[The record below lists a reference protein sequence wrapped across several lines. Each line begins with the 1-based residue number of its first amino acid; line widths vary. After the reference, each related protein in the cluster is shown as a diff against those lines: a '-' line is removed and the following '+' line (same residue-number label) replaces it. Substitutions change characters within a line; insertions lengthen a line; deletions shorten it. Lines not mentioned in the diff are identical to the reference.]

1 MSWEVQTMK
10 SKISFFNAGLFK
22 STLRR
27 FWPLWTIHFAG
38 WLLFLPVLTLMNN
51 LGPNKS
57 TDFIFA
63 ICESAVFASS
73 VVAFIMAI
81 LAAMAVFSFMYSS
94 RSTGLIASLPVRRE
108 AIFGSAWLGGV
119 FAVLASNLVIAL
131 LTFLFSLDATINTA
145 LAFKAAFTWLGVYSM
160 QFILFY
166 GIASLTAVMTG
177 SIAVLPILYIIFNF
191 LVVGMETIIR
201 LDFSCLIW
209 GMSNSSFDC
218 VLDFLSPLVYMLEK
232 FTPVLKYNTPYA
244 YDTYGLALQTREC
257 ISFTFDY
264 WLPSAIYCVV
274 GLVFSAAALM
284 IFRRRRMESAGDV
297 IAVRCMR
304 PVFKYGVTVCSA
316 LCGGLLLYTVLFAL
330 FESRSASVFIM
341 ILSMIIFAF
350 IGYFGAKM
358 LLEKSFHVFR
368 GSWVGFIVVCCL
380 CAVFTLCCDL
390 DVCGIGAYVPKEGS
404 IKSIT
409 VYQTGSVEDPAIIEN
424 YRQLHEK
431 IVSYKD
437 EYEHIVYSDDTES
450 IMFEYEL
457 KNGRTVSREYTLPM
471 DDENVERYYEL
482 ANTPSL
488 LLERF
493 SPSIPADEEHCS
505 QAILYIGDN
514 QIIDLTPAQAID
526 FYRNALLPD
535 IKAGHKVI
543 SRTYDDIIAT
553 MYITFEQ
560 EIDNSR
566 YYDSQ
571 DIVVEI
577 TTDCTECISWIKD
590 NLGIDI
596 EEDTQY
602 YD

>member
-10 SKISFFNAGLFK
+10 SKISFFNAGLFR

-57 TDFIFA
+57 TKFIFT

-131 LTFLFSLDATINTA
+131 LTFLFSLGATESTA
-145 LAFKAAFTWLGVYSM
+145 LALKAVCIWLGVYSM

-191 LVVGMETIIR
+191 LIVGMEAIIR

-209 GMSNSSFDC
+209 GMSNGSFDC
-218 VLDFLSPLVYMLEK
+218 VLDFLSPLFYMVGSFVPDVE
-232 FTPVLKYNTPYA
+232 YNTPYVA
-244 YDTYGLALQTREC
+244 DTLGSLLDREC
-257 ISFTFDY
+257 VAVTYSH
-264 WLPSAIYCVV
+264 WLPTVIYCLV
-274 GLVFSAAALM
+274 GLIFSAAALM
-284 IFRRRRMESAGDV
+284 VFRKRRMESAGDV
-297 IAVRCMR
+297 VAVRCMH

-409 VYQTGSVEDPAIIEN
+409 VYQRGPVEDPAIIEN

-450 IMFEYEL
+450 IRFEYEL

-514 QIIDLTPAQAID
+514 QIIDLTPAQAIE

>member
-1 MSWEVQTMK
+1 MK

-57 TDFIFA
+57 TNFIFA

-191 LVVGMETIIR
+191 LAVGMESIIR

-209 GMSNSSFDC
+209 GMSNGSFDC
-218 VLDFLSPLVYMLEK
+218 VLDFLSPLVYMVGSFVPDVE
-232 FTPVLKYNTPYA
+232 YNTPYVA
-244 YDTYGLALQTREC
+244 DTLGSLLDREC
-257 ISFTFDY
+257 VAVTYSH
-264 WLPSAIYCVV
+264 WLPTVIYCLV
-274 GLVFSAAALM
+274 GLIFSAAALM
-284 IFRRRRMESAGDV
+284 VFRKRRMESAGDV
-297 IAVRCMR
+297 VAVRCMH

-450 IMFEYEL
+450 IMFEYKL

-514 QIIDLTPAQAID
+514 QRIDLTPAQAID

-543 SRTYDDIIAT
+543 SRTNDDIIAT

-571 DIVVEI
+571 EIVVEI
-577 TTDCTECISWIKD
+577 TTGCTECISWIKD

>member
-10 SKISFFNAGLFK
+10 SKISFFNAGLFR

-191 LVVGMETIIR
+191 LAVGMETIIR

-218 VLDFLSPLVYMLEK
+218 VLDFLSPLFYMVGSFVPDVE
-232 FTPVLKYNTPYA
+232 YNTPYVA
-244 YDTYGLALQTREC
+244 DTLGSLLDREC
-257 ISFTFDY
+257 VAVTYSH
-264 WLPSAIYCVV
+264 WLPTVIYCLV
-274 GLVFSAAALM
+274 GLIFSAAALM

-297 IAVRCMR
+297 VAVRCMR

-409 VYQTGSVEDPAIIEN
+409 VYQRGPVEDPAIIEN

>member
-10 SKISFFNAGLFK
+10 SKISFFNAGLFR

-57 TDFIFA
+57 TNFIFA

-108 AIFGSAWLGGV
+108 AIFGSTWLGGV
-119 FAVLASNLVIAL
+119 FVIVGSNLVIAL
-131 LTFLFSLDATINTA
+131 LTFLFSLGATTSAA
-145 LAFKAAFTWLGVYSM
+145 LAFKAVCIWLGVYSM

-191 LVVGMETIIR
+191 LVVGMEDIIR

-209 GMSNSSFDC
+209 GMSNDSFDC
-218 VLDFLSPLVYMLEK
+218 VLDFLSPLVYMLEN

-244 YDTYGLALQTREC
+244 YDTYGLALQTSEC
-257 ISFTFDY
+257 ISFTFNY

-297 IAVRCMR
+297 VAVRCMH

-390 DVCGIGAYVPKEGS
+390 DVLGIGAYVPKEGS

-409 VYQTGSVEDPAIIEN
+409 VYQRGPVEDPAIIEN

-482 ANTPSL
+482 ANTPNL

-514 QIIDLTPAQAID
+514 QRIDLTPAQAID

>member
-191 LVVGMETIIR
+191 LAVGMETIIR

-209 GMSNSSFDC
+209 GMSNGSFDC
-218 VLDFLSPLVYMLEK
+218 VLDFLSPLVYMVGSFVPDVE
-232 FTPVLKYNTPYA
+232 YNTPYVA
-244 YDTYGLALQTREC
+244 DTLGSLLDREC
-257 ISFTFDY
+257 VAVTYSH
-264 WLPSAIYCVV
+264 WLPTVIYCLV
-274 GLVFSAAALM
+274 GLIFSAAALM
-284 IFRRRRMESAGDV
+284 VFRKRRMESAGDV
-297 IAVRCMR
+297 VAVRCMH

-450 IMFEYEL
+450 IMFEYKL

-514 QIIDLTPAQAID
+514 QRIDLTPAQAID

>member
-51 LGPNKS
+51 FGPNRS

-63 ICESAVFASS
+63 ICESAVFASPII
-73 VVAFIMAI
+73 AFIMAI

-191 LVVGMETIIR
+191 LVVGMEAIIR

-209 GMSNSSFDC
+209 GMSNGSFDC
-218 VLDFLSPLVYMLEK
+218 VLDFLSPLFYMVGSFVPDVE
-232 FTPVLKYNTPYA
+232 YNTPYVA
-244 YDTYGLALQTREC
+244 DTLGSLLDREC
-257 ISFTFDY
+257 VAVTYSH
-264 WLPSAIYCVV
+264 WLPTVIYCLV
-274 GLVFSAAALM
+274 GLIFSAAALM
-284 IFRRRRMESAGDV
+284 VFRKRRMESAGDV
-297 IAVRCMR
+297 VAVRCMH

-409 VYQTGSVEDPAIIEN
+409 VYQRGPVEDPAIIEN

>member
-10 SKISFFNAGLFK
+10 SKISFFNAGLFR

-191 LVVGMETIIR
+191 LAVGMETIIR

-209 GMSNSSFDC
+209 GMSNGSFDC

-264 WLPSAIYCVV
+264 WLPTVIYCLV
-274 GLVFSAAALM
+274 GLIFSAAALM
-284 IFRRRRMESAGDV
+284 VFRKRRMESAGDV
-297 IAVRCMR
+297 VAVRCMH

-450 IMFEYEL
+450 IMFEYKL

-482 ANTPSL
+482 ANTPNL

-560 EIDNSR
+560 AIDNSR

-596 EEDTQY
+596 EEDAQY

>member
-10 SKISFFNAGLFK
+10 SKISFFNAGLFR

-57 TDFIFA
+57 TNFIFA

-108 AIFGSAWLGGV
+108 AIFGSTWLGGV
-119 FAVLASNLVIAL
+119 FVIVGSNLVIAL
-131 LTFLFSLDATINTA
+131 LTFLFSLGATTSAA
-145 LAFKAAFTWLGVYSM
+145 LAFKAVCIWLGVYSM

-191 LVVGMETIIR
+191 LVVGMEDIIR

-209 GMSNSSFDC
+209 GMSNDSFDC
-218 VLDFLSPLVYMLEK
+218 VLDFLSPLVYMLEN

-244 YDTYGLALQTREC
+244 YDTYGLALQTSEC
-257 ISFTFDY
+257 ISFTFNY

-297 IAVRCMR
+297 VAVRCMH

-450 IMFEYEL
+450 IMFEYKL

-482 ANTPSL
+482 ANTPNL

-560 EIDNSR
+560 AIDNSR

>member
-10 SKISFFNAGLFK
+10 SKISFFNAGLFR

-51 LGPNKS
+51 FGPNRS

-63 ICESAVFASS
+63 ICESAVFASPII
-73 VVAFIMAI
+73 AFIMAI

-94 RSTGLIASLPVRRE
+94 RSIGLIASLPVRRE
-108 AIFGSAWLGGV
+108 AIFGSTWLGGV
-119 FAVLASNLVIAL
+119 FVIVGSNLVIAL
-131 LTFLFSLDATINTA
+131 LTFLFSLGATTSAA
-145 LAFKAAFTWLGVYSM
+145 LAFKAVCIWLGVYSM

-191 LVVGMETIIR
+191 LVVGMEAIIR

-209 GMSNSSFDC
+209 GMSNGSFDC
-218 VLDFLSPLVYMLEK
+218 VLDFLSPLFYMVGSFVPDVE
-232 FTPVLKYNTPYA
+232 YNTPYVA
-244 YDTYGLALQTREC
+244 DTLGSLLDREC
-257 ISFTFDY
+257 VAVTYSH
-264 WLPSAIYCVV
+264 WLPTVIYCLV
-274 GLVFSAAALM
+274 GLIFSAAALM
-284 IFRRRRMESAGDV
+284 VFRKRRMESAGDV
-297 IAVRCMR
+297 VAVRCMH

-409 VYQTGSVEDPAIIEN
+409 VYQRGPVEDPAIIEN

-514 QIIDLTPAQAID
+514 QRIDLTPAQAID

>member
-10 SKISFFNAGLFK
+10 SKISFFNAGLFR

-57 TDFIFA
+57 TNFIFA

-108 AIFGSAWLGGV
+108 AIFGSTWLGGV
-119 FAVLASNLVIAL
+119 FVIVGSNLVIAL
-131 LTFLFSLDATINTA
+131 LTFLFSLGATTSAA
-145 LAFKAAFTWLGVYSM
+145 LAFKAVCIWLGVYSM

-177 SIAVLPILYIIFNF
+177 SIAVLPILYIILNF
-191 LVVGMETIIR
+191 LVVGMEDIIR

-209 GMSNSSFDC
+209 GMSNDSFDC
-218 VLDFLSPLVYMLEK
+218 VLDFLSPLVYMLEN

-244 YDTYGLALQTREC
+244 YDTYGLALQTSEC
-257 ISFTFDY
+257 ISFTFNY

-297 IAVRCMR
+297 VAVRCMH

-450 IMFEYEL
+450 IMFEYKL

-482 ANTPSL
+482 ANTPNL

-560 EIDNSR
+560 AIDNSR

>member
-10 SKISFFNAGLFK
+10 SKISFFNAGLFR

-57 TDFIFA
+57 TNFIFA
-63 ICESAVFASS
+63 ICENAVFASS

-191 LVVGMETIIR
+191 LAVGMESIIR

-209 GMSNSSFDC
+209 GMSNGSFDC
-218 VLDFLSPLVYMLEK
+218 VLDFLSPLVYMVGSFVPDVE
-232 FTPVLKYNTPYA
+232 YNTPYVA
-244 YDTYGLALQTREC
+244 DTLGSLLDREC
-257 ISFTFDY
+257 VAVTYSH
-264 WLPSAIYCVV
+264 WLPTVIYCLV
-274 GLVFSAAALM
+274 GLIFSAAALM
-284 IFRRRRMESAGDV
+284 VFRKRRMESAGDV
-297 IAVRCMR
+297 VAVRCMH

-450 IMFEYEL
+450 IMFEYKL

>member
-10 SKISFFNAGLFK
+10 SKISFFNAGLFR

-27 FWPLWTIHFAG
+27 FWPLWIIHFAG

-57 TDFIFA
+57 TNFIFA
-63 ICESAVFASS
+63 ICENAVFASS

-131 LTFLFSLDATINTA
+131 LTFLFSLGANINTA

-191 LVVGMETIIR
+191 LAVGMETIIR

-209 GMSNSSFDC
+209 GMSNVSFDC
-218 VLDFLSPLVYMLEK
+218 VLDFLSPLVYMLEN

-244 YDTYGLALQTREC
+244 YDTYGLALQTNEC
-257 ISFTFDY
+257 ISFTFNH
-264 WLPSAIYCVV
+264 WLPSAIYFVV

-284 IFRRRRMESAGDV
+284 IFRKRRMESAGDV
-297 IAVRCMR
+297 VAVRCMHT
-304 PVFKYGVTVCSA
+304 VFKYGVTVCSA

-450 IMFEYEL
+450 IMFEYKL

-482 ANTPSL
+482 ANTPNL

-505 QAILYIGDN
+505 RAILYIGDN

-560 EIDNSR
+560 AIDNSR

-596 EEDTQY
+596 EEDAQY

>member
-1 MSWEVQTMK
+1 
-10 SKISFFNAGLFK
+10 
-22 STLRR
+22 
-27 FWPLWTIHFAG
+27 
-38 WLLFLPVLTLMNN
+38 MNN
-51 LGPNKS
+51 FGPNRS

-63 ICESAVFASS
+63 ICESAVFASPII
-73 VVAFIMAI
+73 AFIMAI

-108 AIFGSAWLGGV
+108 AIFGSTWLGGV
-119 FAVLASNLVIAL
+119 FVIVGSNLVIAL
-131 LTFLFSLDATINTA
+131 LTFLFSLGATTSAA
-145 LAFKAAFTWLGVYSM
+145 LAFKAVCIWLGVYSM

-191 LVVGMETIIR
+191 LVVGMEAIIR

-209 GMSNSSFDC
+209 GMSNGSFDC
-218 VLDFLSPLVYMLEK
+218 VLDFLSPLFYMVGSFVPDVE
-232 FTPVLKYNTPYA
+232 YNTPYVA
-244 YDTYGLALQTREC
+244 DTLGSLLDREC
-257 ISFTFDY
+257 VAVTYSH
-264 WLPSAIYCVV
+264 WLPTVIYCLV
-274 GLVFSAAALM
+274 GLIFSAAALM
-284 IFRRRRMESAGDV
+284 VFRKRRMESAGDV
-297 IAVRCMR
+297 VAVRCMH

-409 VYQTGSVEDPAIIEN
+409 VYQRGPVEDPAIIEN

>member
-1 MSWEVQTMK
+1 MRK
-10 SKISFFNAGLFK
+10 RG
-22 STLRR
+22 
-27 FWPLWTIHFAG
+27 
-38 WLLFLPVLTLMNN
+38 
-51 LGPNKS
+51 
-57 TDFIFA
+57 
-63 ICESAVFASS
+63 FASPII
-73 VVAFIMAI
+73 AFIMAI

-108 AIFGSAWLGGV
+108 AIFGSTWLGGV
-119 FAVLASNLVIAL
+119 FVIVGSNLVIAL
-131 LTFLFSLDATINTA
+131 LTFLFSLGATTSAA
-145 LAFKAAFTWLGVYSM
+145 LAFKAVCIWLGVYSM

-191 LVVGMETIIR
+191 LVVGMEAIIR

-209 GMSNSSFDC
+209 GMSNGSFDC
-218 VLDFLSPLVYMLEK
+218 VLDFLSPLFYMVGSFVPDVE
-232 FTPVLKYNTPYA
+232 YNTPYVA
-244 YDTYGLALQTREC
+244 DTLGSLLDREC
-257 ISFTFDY
+257 VAVTYSH
-264 WLPSAIYCVV
+264 WLPTVIYCLV
-274 GLVFSAAALM
+274 GLIFSAAALM
-284 IFRRRRMESAGDV
+284 VFRKRRMESAGDV
-297 IAVRCMR
+297 VAVRCMH

-409 VYQTGSVEDPAIIEN
+409 VYQRGPVEDPAIIEN

>member
-10 SKISFFNAGLFK
+10 SKISFFNAGLFR

-57 TDFIFA
+57 TNFIFA
-63 ICESAVFASS
+63 ICENAVFASS

-131 LTFLFSLDATINTA
+131 LTFLFSLGANINTA

-191 LVVGMETIIR
+191 LAVGMETIIR

-209 GMSNSSFDC
+209 GMSNVSFDC
-218 VLDFLSPLVYMLEK
+218 VLDFLSPLVYMLEN

-244 YDTYGLALQTREC
+244 YDTYGLALQTNEC
-257 ISFTFDY
+257 ISFTFDH

-297 IAVRCMR
+297 VAVRCMR

-431 IVSYKD
+431 IVSQKD

-457 KNGRTVSREYTLPM
+457 KDGRTVSREYTLPM
-471 DDENVERYYEL
+471 GDENVERYYEL
-482 ANTPSL
+482 ANSPSL
-488 LLERF
+488 LLDRF
-493 SPSIPADEEHCS
+493 SCSIPVDTAHCTGAS
-505 QAILYIGDN
+505 LYLGKGDSVE
-514 QIIDLTPAQAID
+514 LTPEQAVD
-526 FYRNALLPD
+526 FYNNALIPD
-535 IKAGHKVI
+535 ILAGRKII
-543 SRTYDDIIAT
+543 SRGYDSVIAT
-553 MYITFEQ
+553 MSISLEQ
-560 EIDNSR
+560 YSNDDVS
-566 YYDSQ
+566 YYGQ
-571 DIVVEI
+571 DIVADL
-577 TTDCTECISWIKD
+577 TDDCTECISWIKAS
-590 NLGIDI
+590 LGIDI
-596 EEDTQY
+596 EEDAQY

>member
-10 SKISFFNAGLFK
+10 SKISFFNAGLFR

-57 TDFIFA
+57 TNFIFA

-108 AIFGSAWLGGV
+108 AIFGSTWLGGV
-119 FAVLASNLVIAL
+119 FVIVGSNLVIAL
-131 LTFLFSLDATINTA
+131 LTFLFSLGATTSAA
-145 LAFKAAFTWLGVYSM
+145 LAFKAVCIWLGVYSM

-191 LVVGMETIIR
+191 LVVGMEAIIR

-209 GMSNSSFDC
+209 GMSNGSFDC
-218 VLDFLSPLVYMLEK
+218 VLDFLSPLFYMVGSFVPDVE
-232 FTPVLKYNTPYA
+232 YNTPYVA
-244 YDTYGLALQTREC
+244 DTLGSLLDREC
-257 ISFTFDY
+257 VAVTYSH
-264 WLPSAIYCVV
+264 WLPTVIYCLV
-274 GLVFSAAALM
+274 GLIFSAAALM
-284 IFRRRRMESAGDV
+284 VFRKRRMESAGDV
-297 IAVRCMR
+297 VAVRCMH

-409 VYQTGSVEDPAIIEN
+409 VYQRGPVEDPAIIEN

>member
-1 MSWEVQTMK
+1 MSWEVQTMR
-10 SKISFFNAGLFK
+10 SKISFFNAGLFR

-57 TDFIFA
+57 TNFIFA

-108 AIFGSAWLGGV
+108 AIFCSTWLGGV
-119 FAVLASNLVIAL
+119 FVIVGSNLVIAL
-131 LTFLFSLDATINTA
+131 LTFLFSLGATTSAA
-145 LAFKAAFTWLGVYSM
+145 LAFKAVCIWLGVYSM
-160 QFILFY
+160 QFILFF

-191 LVVGMETIIR
+191 LAVGMESIIR

-209 GMSNSSFDC
+209 GMSNGSFDC
-218 VLDFLSPLVYMLEK
+218 VLDFLSPLVYMVGSFVPDVE
-232 FTPVLKYNTPYA
+232 YNTPYVA
-244 YDTYGLALQTREC
+244 DTLGSLLDREC
-257 ISFTFDY
+257 VAVTYSH
-264 WLPSAIYCVV
+264 WLPTVIYCLV
-274 GLVFSAAALM
+274 GLIFSAAALM
-284 IFRRRRMESAGDV
+284 VFRKRRMESAGDV
-297 IAVRCMR
+297 VAVRCMH

-450 IMFEYEL
+450 IMFEYKL

-482 ANTPSL
+482 ANTPNL

-505 QAILYIGDN
+505 QAILYIGGN

-577 TTDCTECISWIKD
+577 TTGCTECISWIKD

>member
-10 SKISFFNAGLFK
+10 SKISFFNAGLFR

-57 TDFIFA
+57 TNFIFA

-191 LVVGMETIIR
+191 LVVGMEAIIR

-209 GMSNSSFDC
+209 GMSNGSFDC
-218 VLDFLSPLVYMLEK
+218 VLDFLSPLFYMVGSFVPDVE
-232 FTPVLKYNTPYA
+232 YNTPYVA
-244 YDTYGLALQTREC
+244 DTLGSLLDREC
-257 ISFTFDY
+257 VAVTYSH
-264 WLPSAIYCVV
+264 WLPTVIYCLV
-274 GLVFSAAALM
+274 GLIFSAAALM
-284 IFRRRRMESAGDV
+284 VFRKRRMESAGDV
-297 IAVRCMR
+297 VAVRCMH

-409 VYQTGSVEDPAIIEN
+409 VYQRGPVEDPAIIEN

>member
-10 SKISFFNAGLFK
+10 SKISFFNAGLFR

-57 TDFIFA
+57 TKFIFA

-73 VVAFIMAI
+73 IVAFIMAI
-81 LAAMAVFSFMYSS
+81 LAAMAVFSFMYNS

-108 AIFGSAWLGGV
+108 AIFCSTWLGGV
-119 FAVLASNLVIAL
+119 FVIVGSNLVIAL
-131 LTFLFSLDATINTA
+131 LTFLFSLGATTSAA
-145 LAFKAAFTWLGVYSM
+145 LAFKAVCIWLGVYSM
-160 QFILFY
+160 QFILFF

-191 LVVGMETIIR
+191 LAVGMESIIR

-209 GMSNSSFDC
+209 GMSNGSFDC
-218 VLDFLSPLVYMLEK
+218 VLDFLSPLVYMVGSFVPDVE
-232 FTPVLKYNTPYA
+232 YNTPYVA
-244 YDTYGLALQTREC
+244 DTLGSLLDREC
-257 ISFTFDY
+257 VAVTYSH
-264 WLPSAIYCVV
+264 WLPTVIYCLV
-274 GLVFSAAALM
+274 GLIFSAAALM
-284 IFRRRRMESAGDV
+284 VFRKRRMESAGDV
-297 IAVRCMR
+297 VAVRCMH

-409 VYQTGSVEDPAIIEN
+409 VYQRGPVEDPAIIEN

>member
-10 SKISFFNAGLFK
+10 SKISFFNAGLFR

-57 TDFIFA
+57 TKFIFT

-131 LTFLFSLDATINTA
+131 LTFLFSLGATINTA

-191 LVVGMETIIR
+191 LAVGMETIIR

-209 GMSNSSFDC
+209 GMSNGSFDC
-218 VLDFLSPLVYMLEK
+218 VLDFLSPLVYMVGSFVPDVE
-232 FTPVLKYNTPYA
+232 YNTPYVA
-244 YDTYGLALQTREC
+244 DTLGSLLDREC
-257 ISFTFDY
+257 VAVTYSH
-264 WLPSAIYCVV
+264 WLPTVIYCLV
-274 GLVFSAAALM
+274 GLIFSAAALM
-284 IFRRRRMESAGDV
+284 VFRKRRMESAGDV
-297 IAVRCMR
+297 VAVRCMH

-341 ILSMIIFAF
+341 ILSMIIFTF

-450 IMFEYEL
+450 IMFEYKL

-482 ANTPSL
+482 ANTPNL

-560 EIDNSR
+560 AIDNSR

>member
-10 SKISFFNAGLFK
+10 SKISFFNAGLFR

-57 TDFIFA
+57 TNFIFA
-63 ICESAVFASS
+63 ICENAVFASS

-131 LTFLFSLDATINTA
+131 LTFLFSLGATINTA

-191 LVVGMETIIR
+191 LAVGMETIIR

-209 GMSNSSFDC
+209 GMSNVSFDC
-218 VLDFLSPLVYMLEK
+218 VLDFLSPLVYMVGSFVPDVE
-232 FTPVLKYNTPYA
+232 YNTPYVA
-244 YDTYGLALQTREC
+244 DTLGSLLDREC
-257 ISFTFDY
+257 VAVTYSH
-264 WLPSAIYCVV
+264 WLPTVIYCLV
-274 GLVFSAAALM
+274 GLIFSAAALM
-284 IFRRRRMESAGDV
+284 VFRKRRMESAGDV
-297 IAVRCMR
+297 VAVRCMH

-450 IMFEYEL
+450 IMFEYKL

>member
-1 MSWEVQTMK
+1 MK

-57 TDFIFA
+57 TNFIFA

-81 LAAMAVFSFMYSS
+81 LAAMAVFSFMYNS

-108 AIFGSAWLGGV
+108 AIFCSTWLGGV

-131 LTFLFSLDATINTA
+131 LTFLFSLGATINTA

-191 LVVGMETIIR
+191 LAVGMETIIR

-209 GMSNSSFDC
+209 GMSNGSFDC
-218 VLDFLSPLVYMLEK
+218 VLDFLSPLVYMVGSFVPDVE
-232 FTPVLKYNTPYA
+232 YNTPYVA
-244 YDTYGLALQTREC
+244 DTLGSLLDREC
-257 ISFTFDY
+257 VAVTYSH
-264 WLPSAIYCVV
+264 WLPTVIYCLV
-274 GLVFSAAALM
+274 GLIFSAAALM
-284 IFRRRRMESAGDV
+284 VFRKRRMESAGDV
-297 IAVRCMR
+297 VAVRCMH

-450 IMFEYEL
+450 IMFEYKL

-482 ANTPSL
+482 ANTPNL

-543 SRTYDDIIAT
+543 SRTNDDIIAT

-571 DIVVEI
+571 EIVVEI
-577 TTDCTECISWIKD
+577 TTGCTECISWIKD

>member
-1 MSWEVQTMK
+1 MK

-51 LGPNKS
+51 FGPNRS

-63 ICESAVFASS
+63 ICESAVFASPII
-73 VVAFIMAI
+73 AFIMAI

-119 FAVLASNLVIAL
+119 FVIVGSNLVIAL
-131 LTFLFSLDATINTA
+131 LTFLFSLGATTSAA
-145 LAFKAAFTWLGVYSM
+145 LAFKAVCIWLGVYSM
-160 QFILFY
+160 QFILFF

-191 LVVGMETIIR
+191 LVVGMEAIIR

-209 GMSNSSFDC
+209 GMSNDSFDC
-218 VLDFLSPLVYMLEK
+218 VLDFLSPLVYMVGSFVPDVE
-232 FTPVLKYNTPYA
+232 YNTPYVA
-244 YDTYGLALQTREC
+244 DTLGSLLDREC
-257 ISFTFDY
+257 VAVTYSH
-264 WLPSAIYCVV
+264 WLPTVIYCLV
-274 GLVFSAAALM
+274 GLIFSAAALM
-284 IFRRRRMESAGDV
+284 VFRKRRMESAGDV
-297 IAVRCMR
+297 VAVRCMH

-409 VYQTGSVEDPAIIEN
+409 VYQRGPVEDPAIIEN
-424 YRQLHEK
+424 YGQLHEK

>member
-10 SKISFFNAGLFK
+10 SKISFFNAGLFR

-57 TDFIFA
+57 TNFIFA

-108 AIFGSAWLGGV
+108 AIFGSTWLGGV
-119 FAVLASNLVIAL
+119 FVIVGSNLVIAL
-131 LTFLFSLDATINTA
+131 LTFLFSLGATTSAA
-145 LAFKAAFTWLGVYSM
+145 LAFKAVCIWLGVYSM

-191 LVVGMETIIR
+191 LVVGMEAIIR

-209 GMSNSSFDC
+209 GMSNDSFDC
-218 VLDFLSPLVYMLEK
+218 VLDFLSPLVYMLEN

-244 YDTYGLALQTREC
+244 YDTYGLALQTSEC
-257 ISFTFDY
+257 ISFTFNY

-297 IAVRCMR
+297 VAVRCMH

-409 VYQTGSVEDPAIIEN
+409 VYQRGPVEDPAIIEN

-514 QIIDLTPAQAID
+514 QRIDLTPAQAID

>member
-1 MSWEVQTMK
+1 MK

-27 FWPLWTIHFAG
+27 FWPLWIIHFAG

-57 TDFIFA
+57 TNFIFA

-94 RSTGLIASLPVRRE
+94 RSTGLIASLPVRRK

-191 LVVGMETIIR
+191 LVVGMEAIIR

-209 GMSNSSFDC
+209 GMSNDSFDC
-218 VLDFLSPLVYMLEK
+218 VLDFLSPLVYMLEN

-244 YDTYGLALQTREC
+244 YDTYGLALQTSEC
-257 ISFTFDY
+257 ISFTFNY

-284 IFRRRRMESAGDV
+284 VFRKRRMESAGDV
-297 IAVRCMR
+297 VAVRCMH

-409 VYQTGSVEDPAIIEN
+409 VYQRGPVEDPAIIEN

>member
-10 SKISFFNAGLFK
+10 SKISFFNAGLFR

-57 TDFIFA
+57 TNFIFA
-63 ICESAVFASS
+63 ICENAVFASS

-131 LTFLFSLDATINTA
+131 LTFLFSLGANINTA

-191 LVVGMETIIR
+191 LAVGMETIIR

-209 GMSNSSFDC
+209 GMSNVSFDC

-244 YDTYGLALQTREC
+244 YDTYGLALQTSEC
-257 ISFTFDY
+257 ISFTFDH

-450 IMFEYEL
+450 IMFEYKL

-482 ANTPSL
+482 ANTPNL

-505 QAILYIGDN
+505 RAILYIGDN

-560 EIDNSR
+560 AIDNSR

-596 EEDTQY
+596 EEDAQY

>member
-1 MSWEVQTMK
+1 MSWEVQTMR

-27 FWPLWTIHFAG
+27 FWPLWIIHFAG

-51 LGPNKS
+51 FGPNRS

-63 ICESAVFASS
+63 ICESAVFASPII
-73 VVAFIMAI
+73 AFIMAI

-108 AIFGSAWLGGV
+108 AIFGSTWLGGV
-119 FAVLASNLVIAL
+119 FVIVGSNLVIAL
-131 LTFLFSLDATINTA
+131 LTFLFSLGATTSAA
-145 LAFKAAFTWLGVYSM
+145 LAFKAVCIWLGVYSM

-191 LVVGMETIIR
+191 LVVGMEAIIR
-201 LDFSCLIW
+201 LGSLLDR
-209 GMSNSSFDC
+209 DC
-218 VLDFLSPLVYMLEK
+218 VAVTNSH
-232 FTPVLKYNTPYA
+232 
-244 YDTYGLALQTREC
+244 
-257 ISFTFDY
+257 
-264 WLPSAIYCVV
+264 WLPTVIYCLV
-274 GLVFSAAALM
+274 GLIFSAAALM
-284 IFRRRRMESAGDV
+284 VFRKRRMESAGDV
-297 IAVRCMR
+297 VAVRCMH

-409 VYQTGSVEDPAIIEN
+409 VYQRGPVEDPAIIEN

-514 QIIDLTPAQAID
+514 QRIDLTPAQAID

-560 EIDNSR
+560 AIDNSR

>member
-1 MSWEVQTMK
+1 M
-10 SKISFFNAGLFK
+10 
-22 STLRR
+22 
-27 FWPLWTIHFAG
+27 
-38 WLLFLPVLTLMNN
+38 
-51 LGPNKS
+51 
-57 TDFIFA
+57 
-63 ICESAVFASS
+63 
-73 VVAFIMAI
+73 
-81 LAAMAVFSFMYSS
+81 
-94 RSTGLIASLPVRRE
+94 
-108 AIFGSAWLGGV
+108 
-119 FAVLASNLVIAL
+119 
-131 LTFLFSLDATINTA
+131 
-145 LAFKAAFTWLGVYSM
+145 
-160 QFILFY
+160 
-166 GIASLTAVMTG
+166 
-177 SIAVLPILYIIFNF
+177 
-191 LVVGMETIIR
+191 
-201 LDFSCLIW
+201 
-209 GMSNSSFDC
+209 
-218 VLDFLSPLVYMLEK
+218 
-232 FTPVLKYNTPYA
+232 
-244 YDTYGLALQTREC
+244 
-257 ISFTFDY
+257 
-264 WLPSAIYCVV
+264 
-274 GLVFSAAALM
+274 
-284 IFRRRRMESAGDV
+284 
-297 IAVRCMR
+297 
-304 PVFKYGVTVCSA
+304 
-316 LCGGLLLYTVLFAL
+316 
-330 FESRSASVFIM
+330 
-341 ILSMIIFAF
+341 
-350 IGYFGAKM
+350 
-358 LLEKSFHVFR
+358 
-368 GSWVGFIVVCCL
+368 
-380 CAVFTLCCDL
+380 FTLCCDL

-450 IMFEYEL
+450 IMFEYKL

>member
-1 MSWEVQTMK
+1 M
-10 SKISFFNAGLFK
+10 
-22 STLRR
+22 
-27 FWPLWTIHFAG
+27 
-38 WLLFLPVLTLMNN
+38 
-51 LGPNKS
+51 
-57 TDFIFA
+57 
-63 ICESAVFASS
+63 
-73 VVAFIMAI
+73 
-81 LAAMAVFSFMYSS
+81 
-94 RSTGLIASLPVRRE
+94 
-108 AIFGSAWLGGV
+108 
-119 FAVLASNLVIAL
+119 LASNLVIAL

-191 LVVGMETIIR
+191 LAVGMESIIR

-209 GMSNSSFDC
+209 GMSNGSFDC
-218 VLDFLSPLVYMLEK
+218 VLDFLSPLVYMVGSFVPDVE
-232 FTPVLKYNTPYA
+232 YNTPYVA
-244 YDTYGLALQTREC
+244 DTLGSLLDREC
-257 ISFTFDY
+257 VAVTYSH
-264 WLPSAIYCVV
+264 WLPTVIYCLV
-274 GLVFSAAALM
+274 GLIFSAAALM
-284 IFRRRRMESAGDV
+284 VFRKRRMESAGDV
-297 IAVRCMR
+297 VAVRCMH

-390 DVCGIGAYVPKEGS
+390 DVLGIGSYVPKVS
-404 IKSIT
+404 SVKSLNVNYAGRI
-409 VYQTGSVEDPAIIEN
+409 VDPSVIEDYI
-424 YRQLHEK
+424 QLHK
-431 IVSYKD
+431 DIVSKKD
-437 EYEHIVYSDDTES
+437 RYENNSYADSYEYVT
-450 IMFEYEL
+450 F
-457 KNGRTVSREYTLPM
+457 NYTLKDDRTISRAYMLPF
-471 DDENVERYYEL
+471 DDENAARYYGL
-482 ANTPSL
+482 SNSVSI

-505 QAILYIGDN
+505 KAILYIGDN

>member
-10 SKISFFNAGLFK
+10 SKISFFNAGLFR

-191 LVVGMETIIR
+191 LAVGMESIIR

-209 GMSNSSFDC
+209 GMSNGSFDC
-218 VLDFLSPLVYMLEK
+218 VLDFLSPLFYMVGSFVPDVE
-232 FTPVLKYNTPYA
+232 YNTPYVA
-244 YDTYGLALQTREC
+244 DTLGSLLDREC
-257 ISFTFDY
+257 VAVTYSH
-264 WLPSAIYCVV
+264 WLPTVIYCLV
-274 GLVFSAAALM
+274 GLIFSAAALM
-284 IFRRRRMESAGDV
+284 VFRKRRMESAGDV
-297 IAVRCMR
+297 VAVRCMH

-409 VYQTGSVEDPAIIEN
+409 VYQRGPVEDPAIIEN

-596 EEDTQY
+596 EEDAQY

>member
-1 MSWEVQTMK
+1 MK

-38 WLLFLPVLTLMNN
+38 WLLFLLVLTLMNN

-191 LVVGMETIIR
+191 LAVGMETIIR

-218 VLDFLSPLVYMLEK
+218 VLDFLSPLFYMVGSFVPDVE
-232 FTPVLKYNTPYA
+232 YNTPYVA
-244 YDTYGLALQTREC
+244 DTLGSLLDREC
-257 ISFTFDY
+257 VAVTYSH
-264 WLPSAIYCVV
+264 WLPTVIYCLV
-274 GLVFSAAALM
+274 GLIFSAAALM

-297 IAVRCMR
+297 VAVRCMR

-409 VYQTGSVEDPAIIEN
+409 VYQRGPVEDPAIIEN

>member
-10 SKISFFNAGLFK
+10 SKISFFNAGLFR

-57 TDFIFA
+57 TKFIFT

-131 LTFLFSLDATINTA
+131 LTFLFSLGATINTA

-191 LVVGMETIIR
+191 LVVGMEAIIR

-209 GMSNSSFDC
+209 GMSNGSFDC
-218 VLDFLSPLVYMLEK
+218 VLDFLSPLFYMVGSFVPDVE
-232 FTPVLKYNTPYA
+232 YNTPYVA
-244 YDTYGLALQTREC
+244 DTLGSLLDREC
-257 ISFTFDY
+257 VAVTYSH
-264 WLPSAIYCVV
+264 WLPTVIYCLV
-274 GLVFSAAALM
+274 GLIFSAAALM
-284 IFRRRRMESAGDV
+284 VFRKRRMESAGDV
-297 IAVRCMR
+297 VAVRCMH

-450 IMFEYEL
+450 IMFEYKL

-482 ANTPSL
+482 ANTPNL

-560 EIDNSR
+560 AIDNSR

>member
-10 SKISFFNAGLFK
+10 SKISFFNAGLFR

-57 TDFIFA
+57 TNFIFA
-63 ICESAVFASS
+63 ICENAVFASS

-191 LVVGMETIIR
+191 LAVGMESIIR

-209 GMSNSSFDC
+209 GMSNGSFDC
-218 VLDFLSPLVYMLEK
+218 VLDFLSPLVYMVGSFVPDVE
-232 FTPVLKYNTPYA
+232 YNTPYVA
-244 YDTYGLALQTREC
+244 DTLGSLLDREC
-257 ISFTFDY
+257 VAVTYSH
-264 WLPSAIYCVV
+264 WLPTVIYCLV
-274 GLVFSAAALM
+274 GLIFSAAALM
-284 IFRRRRMESAGDV
+284 VFRKRRMESAGDV
-297 IAVRCMR
+297 VAVRCMH

-450 IMFEYEL
+450 IMFEYKL

-482 ANTPSL
+482 ANTPNL

>member
-191 LVVGMETIIR
+191 LAVGMETIIR

-209 GMSNSSFDC
+209 GMSNGSFDC
-218 VLDFLSPLVYMLEK
+218 VLDFLSPLVYMVGSFVPDVE
-232 FTPVLKYNTPYA
+232 YNTPYVA
-244 YDTYGLALQTREC
+244 DTLGSLLDREC
-257 ISFTFDY
+257 VAVTYSH
-264 WLPSAIYCVV
+264 WLPTVIYCLV
-274 GLVFSAAALM
+274 GLIFSAAALM
-284 IFRRRRMESAGDV
+284 VFRKRRMESAGDV
-297 IAVRCMR
+297 VAVRCMH

-358 LLEKSFHVFR
+358 LLEKSFYVFR

-450 IMFEYEL
+450 IMFEYKL

-560 EIDNSR
+560 AIDNSR

>member
-10 SKISFFNAGLFK
+10 SKISFFNAGLFR

-57 TDFIFA
+57 TKFIFT

-131 LTFLFSLDATINTA
+131 LTFLFSLGATINTA

-191 LVVGMETIIR
+191 LAVGMETIIR

-209 GMSNSSFDC
+209 GMSNVSFDC
-218 VLDFLSPLVYMLEK
+218 VLDFLSPLVYMLEN

-244 YDTYGLALQTREC
+244 YDTYGLALQTSEC
-257 ISFTFDY
+257 ISFTFDH
-264 WLPSAIYCVV
+264 WLPTVIYCLV
-274 GLVFSAAALM
+274 GLIFSAAALM
-284 IFRRRRMESAGDV
+284 VFRKRRMESAGDV
-297 IAVRCMR
+297 VAVRCMH

-409 VYQTGSVEDPAIIEN
+409 VYQRGPVEDPAIIEN

-560 EIDNSR
+560 AIDNSR

-590 NLGIDI
+590 NLGIDL
-596 EEDTQY
+596 EEDAQY

>member
-10 SKISFFNAGLFK
+10 SKISFFNAGLFR

-57 TDFIFA
+57 TNFIFA
-63 ICESAVFASS
+63 ICENAVFASS

-191 LVVGMETIIR
+191 LAVGMETIIR

-209 GMSNSSFDC
+209 GMSNGSFDC

-450 IMFEYEL
+450 IMFEYKL

-482 ANTPSL
+482 ANTPNL

-505 QAILYIGDN
+505 RAILYIGDN

>member
-1 MSWEVQTMK
+1 MK

-51 LGPNKS
+51 LGPNRS

-63 ICESAVFASS
+63 ICESAVFASPII
-73 VVAFIMAI
+73 AFIMAI

-209 GMSNSSFDC
+209 GMSNGSFDC
-218 VLDFLSPLVYMLEK
+218 VLDFLSPLFYMVGSFVPDVE
-232 FTPVLKYNTPYA
+232 YNTPYVA
-244 YDTYGLALQTREC
+244 DTLGSLLDREC
-257 ISFTFDY
+257 VAVTYSH
-264 WLPSAIYCVV
+264 WLPTVIYCLV
-274 GLVFSAAALM
+274 GLIFSAAALM
-284 IFRRRRMESAGDV
+284 VFRKRRMESAGDV
-297 IAVRCMR
+297 VAVRCMH

-409 VYQTGSVEDPAIIEN
+409 VYQRGPVEDPAIIEN

-577 TTDCTECISWIKD
+577 TTDCTECISWIKA

-596 EEDTQY
+596 EEDAQY